1 MKPVFAMA
9 SVPGLALAMGL
20 LGLSAPGFA
29 QACRQ
34 TLDMTPMGG
43 PKVVQC
49 HEVTDMPQSTINAMC
64 RPAGNPQARTVPERL
79 DKCPAAY
86 TGMCSTPLRTI
97 QANLR
102 RMQGLP
108 PETDE
113 QVPETA
119 LIKAYFYE
127 GMPPNAAEQC
137 ARSGGTWTAARK
149 PPAKK

>member
-1 MKPVFAMA
+1 MKPVSA
-9 SVPGLALAMGL
+9 LALVLGLGL
-20 LGLSAPGFA
+20 LTLSAPGFA

-43 PKVVQC
+43 QKMVQC
-49 HEVTDMPQSTINAMC
+49 HEVTEMPQSTINNMC
-64 RPAGNPQARTVPERL
+64 RPAGDPAARTVSEQL

-86 TGMCSTPLRTI
+86 AGICATPLRVI
-97 QANLR
+97 QANIR

-108 PETDE
+108 PEVDS

-119 LIKAYFYE
+119 MIKAYFYD

-137 ARSGGTWTAARK
+137 TRSGGTWTAAKAPARK
-149 PPAKK
+149 K